1 MPIRSRT
8 ARLAATFHSFSF
20 LPPELRIHIWE
31 HAISQRPSLLPR
43 APIPS
48 RALLTTCRESRSV
61 FLSIFTLCFHPV
73 MHQVMHLIKWPVS
86 LYGNLKRDI
95 LYIDPEMDDLAV
107 FDRELDEWLTPVA
120 RGRNGIK
127 HAAIEKEYWR
137 ELDPANESSMFDNEQ
152 DQRLKLAGLE
162 GLLKMT
168 LVLNDYDVVDLF
180 EDPPALDERILL
192 EYSDKVVEL
201 EDSKVFHD
209 IAQNMPGRV
218 LPEINIGRI
227 IYD

>member
-1 MPIRSRT
+1 
-8 ARLAATFHSFSF
+8 
-20 LPPELRIHIWE
+20 
-31 HAISQRPSLLPR
+31 
-43 APIPS
+43 
-48 RALLTTCRESRSV
+48 
-61 FLSIFTLCFHPV
+61 